1 MPRQLRYFSVLLI
14 LLVTACD
21 SVERIPAATGA
32 LVGTRANSKRH
43 GQDVIAE
50 ITRVADKVVSTEFR
64 DWRGDVIREVNL
76 YRGFFPVSGTDQ
88 GLSYESN
95 FDQSELENLF
105 PLKPGKS
112 IGVSGTMYY
121 VDGGESAD
129 FYTHI
134 EVVGEKTV
142 DLKDGP
148 RRTFV
153 IQLEWEFSWNGN
165 TRRKTDTLYFD
176 AERSMVLK
184 SVVRGQNFQNYWVV
198 VSVDEPDNPDATP
211 EPANRRSG
219 TVMI

>member
-1 MPRQLRYFSVLLI
+1 VPRHLKIISVFLVLL
-14 LLVTACD
+14 VAACD
-21 SVERIPAATGA
+21 GVERIPATTGA
-32 LVGTRANSKRH
+32 LVGTRANIKMH
-43 GQDVIAE
+43 GQDVVAE
-50 ITRVADKVVSTEFR
+50 VTQVLEKMVTTEFR
-64 DWRGDVIREVNL
+64 DWRGDIIREVNL
-76 YRGFFPVSGTDQ
+76 YRGFFPVSGIDQ
-88 GLSYESN
+88 GMRYQSN
-95 FDQSELENLF
+95 FDESALESLF
-105 PLKPGKS
+105 PLKTGRS
-112 IGVSGTMYY
+112 IGVSGSMYY

-142 DLKDGP
+142 DLKGGA

-176 AERSMVLK
+176 PERSMVLK

-198 VSVDEPDNPDATP
+198 VSVDEPDNPDASP
-211 EPANRRSG
+211 EPINRRSG

>member
-1 MPRQLRYFSVLLI
+1 MRRYLKYISVVFVLLI
-14 LLVTACD
+14 AACD
-21 SVERIPAATGA
+21 GVERIPATTGA
-32 LVGTRANSKRH
+32 LVGTRANIKMH
-43 GQDVIAE
+43 GQDVVAE
-50 ITRVADKVVSTEFR
+50 VTRVVDKIVTAEFR
-64 DWRGDVIREVNL
+64 GWRGDIIREVNL
-76 YRGFFPVSGTDQ
+76 YRGFFPVGGTDQ
-88 GLSYESN
+88 GMRYETK
-95 FDQSELENLF
+95 FDETELESLF
-105 PLKPGKS
+105 PLKVGKS
-112 IGVSGTMYY
+112 IGVSGSIYY

-134 EVVGEKTV
+134 EIVDEKTV

-198 VSVDEPDNPDATP
+198 VSVDEPDNPDARP
-211 EPANRRSG
+211 EPINRRSG

>member
-1 MPRQLRYFSVLLI
+1 VLRQLRYYPLLLI
-14 LLVTACD
+14 FLIAACD
-21 SVERIPAATGA
+21 SVERIPATPGA
-32 LVGTRANSKRH
+32 LVGTRANIKMH
-43 GQDVIAE
+43 GKDVVAE
-50 ITRVADKVVSTEFR
+50 ITRVADKLVSMEFR
-64 DWRGDVIREVNL
+64 DWHGGVIREVNL

-88 GLSYESN
+88 GMSYESN
-95 FDQSELENLF
+95 FDHSELENLF

-134 EVVGEKTV
+134 EVVGQKTV

-176 AERSMVLK
+176 EERSMVLK
-184 SVVRGQNFQNYWVV
+184 SVVRGQDFQNYWVV
-198 VSVDEPDNPDATP
+198 VSVDEPENPDATP
-211 EPANRRSG
+211 EPPNRRSG

>member
-1 MPRQLRYFSVLLI
+1 MPRHLKYISVLLVFLI
-14 LLVTACD
+14 AACD
-21 SVERIPAATGA
+21 GVERIPAATGA
-32 LVGTRANSKRH
+32 LVGTRANIKMH
-43 GQDVIAE
+43 GQDVVAE
-50 ITRVADKVVSTEFR
+50 VMQVVDKMITTEFR
-64 DWRGDVIREVNL
+64 DWHGDIIREVNL
-76 YRGFFPVSGTDQ
+76 YRGFFPISGTDQ
-88 GLSYESN
+88 GLRYESS
-95 FDQSELENLF
+95 FDESALENLF
-105 PLKPGKS
+105 PLKPGRS
-112 IGVSGTMYY
+112 IGVSGSMYY

-148 RRTFV
+148 RRVFV

-198 VSVDEPDNPDATP
+198 VSVDEPDNPDARP
-211 EPANRRSG
+211 EPVNRRSG

>member
-1 MPRQLRYFSVLLI
+1 MRRYLKYLSVLFIMLI
-14 LLVTACD
+14 AACD
-21 SVERIPAATGA
+21 GVERIPTTTGA
-32 LVGTRANSKRH
+32 LVGTRANIKMH
-43 GQDVIAE
+43 GQDVVAE
-50 ITRVADKVVSTEFR
+50 VTQVVGKIVTAEFR
-64 DWRGDVIREVNL
+64 GWRGDIIREVNL

-88 GLSYESN
+88 GMRYETN
-95 FDQSELENLF
+95 FDESELESLF
-105 PLKPGKS
+105 PLKVGKS
-112 IGVSGTMYY
+112 IGVSGSIYY
-121 VDGGESAD
+121 VDGGDSAD

-134 EVVGEKTV
+134 EIVDEKTV

-176 AERSMVLK
+176 PERSMVLK

-198 VSVDEPDNPDATP
+198 VSVDEPDNPDARP
-211 EPANRRSG
+211 EPINRRSG